1 MLNEKDR
8 TQKFIYLTLANAVLS
23 LHEYTELYWTLV
35 YKILTTKNYIKN
47 NRQTLVNIPMYYIIF

>member
-8 TQKFIYLTLANAVLS
+8 TQKFIYLMLANAVLS